1 MKTRNSQHSPRLKT
15 LAAVFLTAVLAAAV
29 AGCGA
34 GTQGSAPEQ
43 AGKPSRE
50 AGSETSPSPE
60 PEDEGQTTD
69 LEDNEGGFVAASG
82 DSEVSGGTTGAADR
96 IASARFQVF
105 DGYERLLLDFGEQ
118 GEETS
123 GVPRWSVTSPPEG
136 GYVRIRLPGVTSTAT
151 GSADFVG
158 SVLDEMYVVRD
169 RGGGL
174 FVDVFAMR
182 EFRYRV
188 TGLPESGRLSVDFR
202 GVPNGLELP
211 PTKSDKVV
219 VVQPREAEE
228 VSSPLTVEGY
238 ARLFE
243 GRVTVSLLDRE
254 REVISTETVRAND
267 WVTAWGLFEATL
279 EFSDYEGLA
288 TLRVGGE
295 SPRDGSF
302 VGTET
307 EVFIE

>member
-1 MKTRNSQHSPRLKT
+1 MKTRVSQHSPRLKT

-34 GTQGSAPEQ
+34 DTQGSVPEQ
-43 AGKPSRE
+43 AGALSGE

-60 PEDEGQTTD
+60 PKDEGQVMD
-69 LEDNEGGFVAASG
+69 PGSIAGGFVAASG
-82 DSEVSGGTTGAADR
+82 DSEVSGETAGTADR
-96 IASARFQVF
+96 IESVRFQVF
-105 DGYERLLLDFGEQ
+105 DGYERLLLDFGQQ
-118 GEETS
+118 GGEVS
-123 GVPRWSVTSPPEG
+123 SVPRWSVTSPPEG
-136 GYVRIRLPGVTSTAT
+136 GYVRIHLPDVTSTAT
-151 GSADFVG
+151 GSEDFVG
-158 SVLDEMYVVRD
+158 SVLDELYVVRD

-188 TGLPESGRLSVDFR
+188 TGLPESGRLAVDFR
-202 GVPNGLELP
+202 RARGGLELP

-267 WVTAWGLFEATL
+267 WATAWGLFEATL
-279 EFSDYEGLA
+279 EVPDYEGRA

>member
-1 MKTRNSQHSPRLKT
+1 MKTRVSQRSPRLKT
-15 LAAVFLTAVLAAAV
+15 LVAVCLTAVLAAAV

-34 GTQGSAPEQ
+34 GTQGNAPEQ
-43 AGKPSRE
+43 AGEPSGE
-50 AGSETSPSPE
+50 AASGTSPSPE
-60 PEDEGQTTD
+60 PEDEGQVMD
-69 LEDNEGGFVAASG
+69 PGSNAGGFVAASG
-82 DSEVSGGTTGAADR
+82 DSGGTAGAADR
-96 IASARFQVF
+96 IEKVRFQVL
-105 DGYERLLLDFGEQ
+105 DGYERLLLDFGQQ
-118 GEETS
+118 GGEAP

-136 GYVRIRLPGVTSTAT
+136 GYLRIRLPGVTSTAT
-151 GSADFVG
+151 GSEDFVG
-158 SVLDEMYVVRD
+158 SVLDEIYVVRD
-169 RGGGL
+169 QGGGL

-188 TGLPESGRLSVDFR
+188 TGLPEAGQLAVDFR
-202 GVPNGLELP
+202 GARGGLELS

-307 EVFIE
+307 EVFVE

>member
-1 MKTRNSQHSPRLKT
+1 MKTRVSQHSPRLKT

-34 GTQGSAPEQ
+34 GTQGSTPEQ
-43 AGKPSRE
+43 AGEPSGE
-50 AGSETSPSPE
+50 ATPETSPSPE
-60 PEDEGQTTD
+60 PEDEGRTTD
-69 LEDNEGGFVAASG
+69 SGFNTDGFVAASG
-82 DSEVSGGTTGAADR
+82 DSGGTAGTADR
-96 IASARFQVF
+96 IESVRFQVF
-105 DGYERLLLDFGEQ
+105 DGYERLLLDFGQQ
-118 GEETS
+118 GGEVS
-123 GVPRWSVTSPPEG
+123 SVPRWSVTSPPEG
-136 GYVRIRLPGVTSTAT
+136 GYVRIHLPDVTSTAT
-151 GSADFVG
+151 GSEDFVG
-158 SVLDEMYVVRD
+158 SVLDELYVVRD

-188 TGLPESGRLSVDFR
+188 TELPESGRLAVDFR
-202 GVPNGLELP
+202 RARGGLELP

-267 WVTAWGLFEATL
+267 WATAWGLFEATL
-279 EFSDYEGLA
+279 EVPDYEGRA